1 MFNHNVCFNER
12 IWQTYIQT
20 EKPCFYTL
28 LRGIDAV
35 IVCQKKSFISIPFSP
50 RGWASMAIFKHVQD
64 TTAGHILL
72 ELAKARIV
80 QCHLQR

>member
-1 MFNHNVCFNER
+1 MAN
-12 IWQTYIQT
+12 IYIQT
-20 EKPCFYTL
+20 ERTRFYTL
-28 LRGIDAV
+28 LRGIDAE
-35 IVCQKKSFISIPFSP
+35 IVCQIKNHSYRSLFSP
-50 RGWASMAIFKHVQD
+50 RGWVSMAIFKHFQD